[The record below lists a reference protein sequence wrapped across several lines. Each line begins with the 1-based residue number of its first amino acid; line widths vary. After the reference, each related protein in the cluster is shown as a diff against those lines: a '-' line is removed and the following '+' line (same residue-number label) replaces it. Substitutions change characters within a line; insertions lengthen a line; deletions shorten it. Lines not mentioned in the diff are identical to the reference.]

1 MDILAFRT
9 STNSF
14 DEIKMKEDNS
24 QLLYLRCSF
33 AAAGKKSY
41 LLFVAHSPT
50 PPVQEGGDVGTKSDL
65 RVSKD

>member
-1 MDILAFRT
+1 MIVISTWSLDSILKFE
-9 STNSF
+9 N
-14 DEIKMKEDNS
+14 E
-24 QLLYLRCSF
+24 
-33 AAAGKKSY
+33 KKSY